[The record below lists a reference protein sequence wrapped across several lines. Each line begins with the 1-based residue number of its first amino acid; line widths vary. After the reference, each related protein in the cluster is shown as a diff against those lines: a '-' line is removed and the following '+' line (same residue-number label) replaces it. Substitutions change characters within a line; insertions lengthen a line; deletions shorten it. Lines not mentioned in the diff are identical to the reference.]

1 MRTSTTTTATAAK
14 RRRLAVAA
22 LAGAAAFV
30 LAACATNPVTGRSQ
44 LLLVDEGQ
52 LSQASA
58 LAWQEVKQQ
67 TPLYTNPAAQ
77 ARVRDVGLKIGRG
90 AGLDTAG
97 WEFVVFDSPE
107 RNAFVLPG
115 GRVGV
120 YRGLLELAQNDSQLA
135 TVIGHEVAHVTS
147 RHAAERASQTTIAQL
162 GLTAGQA
169 LGGSQNG
176 RLIGAALG
184 LGAQYG
190 VLLPYSRLQESEAD
204 RIGLDYMVKAGFD
217 PRQAVTFWERMRD
230 ASGGGRTPQFLS
242 THPDPDN
249 RIRRLQELIAQQ
261 GY

>member
-1 MRTSTTTTATAAK
+1 MRARSNI
-14 RRRLAVAA
+14 
-22 LAGAAAFV
+22 LAGRLSQAPAWLAAGVAMAV

-44 LLLVDEGQ
+44 LLLVDESQ
-52 LSQASA
+52 LTQASA

-67 TPLYTNPAAQ
+67 TPTLNDAAAQ
-77 ARVRDVGLKIGRG
+77 ARVRRVGLNIGRA
-90 AGLDTAG
+90 AGQDTSG

-120 YRGLLELAQNDSQLA
+120 YRGLLELAQNDDQLA
-135 TVIGHEVAHVTS
+135 TVIGHEVAHVTA
-147 RHAAERASQTTIAQL
+147 RHSAERASQSALTQV

-176 RLIGAALG
+176 RLLGAALG

-204 RIGLDYMVKAGFD
+204 RIGLDYMAKAGYN
-217 PRQAVTFWERMRD
+217 PRQSVTFWERMRD
-230 ASGGGRTPQFLS
+230 AAGGGRTPQFLS

-249 RIRRLQELIAQQ
+249 RIRALQEQIARQ